1 LQYPD
6 SDAALRQALA
16 DWSAGGAPTG
26 EHRQTVS
33 LTRDWLDQPDT
44 QAFEATYRFRR
55 ESWGA
60 AVSVETGGMGVDLDA
75 PVELASVVQ
84 PKPWGREIW
93 YTGIERRGE
102 CGVRVAGGC
111 LPLSAY
117 LALAPDHLVR
127 RRPMVLLKILD
138 PYPEPERGDL
148 YFEVHREKREVY
160 VVTAIDRSAWPN
172 GVGGIRFG
180 MDQALRAHYGNDAT
194 FRAQYLQA
202 VERYA
207 GIRRRIDA
215 GEPVPPAD
223 EATARGAMERFTS
236 MRPLRVGD
244 VVAVPPWLPH
254 SLQHGV
260 RVVEFQTP
268 TYERLILSFGQRV
281 LTQAHWDTAAAVPH
295 MTIDTP
301 PEPALEPIA
310 DGVERIAAFDQFSV
324 WRVALA
330 GGGRFALPGHAP
342 YALCMTVEGRIRLA
356 SLELAAEHAAL
367 VPGATLADPRRRER
381 LATVHN
387 AGPGPATFLIAA
399 PEL

>member
-16 DWSAGGAPTG
+16 DWSAGCSPAG
-26 EHRQTVS
+26 EHRQTVR
-33 LTRDWLDQPDT
+33 LARDWLDEPD
-44 QAFEATYRFRR
+44 ARAVEAIYRFRH

-60 AVSVETGGMGVDLDA
+60 GVSVETEGLGVDLDA

-84 PKPWGREIW
+84 PKPWGREVW

-111 LPLSAY
+111 LPLSTY

-127 RRPMVLLKILD
+127 RRPIVLLKILD
-138 PYPEPERGDL
+138 PRPEPVLGDP

-160 VVTAIDRSAWPN
+160 VVTGIDRTAWPD
-172 GVGGIRFG
+172 GVGAIRFG
-180 MDQALRAHYGNDAT
+180 MDQALRARYGDDAR
-194 FRAQYLQA
+194 FRADYLQA
-202 VERYA
+202 VERFER
-207 GIRRRIDA
+207 IRRRIDA
-215 GEPVPPAD
+215 GEPVPAAA
-223 EATARGAMERFTS
+223 EAAARAAMERFTTV
-236 MRPLRVGD
+236 RPLRVGD
-244 VVAVPPWLPH
+244 AVAVPPWLPH

-295 MTIDTP
+295 MTLDAP
-301 PEPALEPIA
+301 PEPAFELIA
-310 DGVERIAAFDQFSV
+310 DGVERIAAFDHFSV
-324 WRVALA
+324 WRVALEA
-330 GGGRFALPGHAP
+330 GGRFGLPGHAP
-342 YALCMTVEGRIRLA
+342 YALCMTVEGRIRLG

-381 LATVHN
+381 LATVQN
-387 AGPGPATFLIAA
+387 TGPGPATFLIAA
-399 PEL
+399 PDL